1 LPTLKKT
8 RQQRRGRA
16 KIHLMTR
23 RLAILIAGLFA
34 VLLALSGCSKSKP
47 VAYAPTAYGMQV
59 GGVFQC
65 YYVDSPAE
73 VQTLI
78 ARGLCPPGSVP
89 THMPESWLNE
99 YFAYYDSP
107 AYYNTYVPVAYRTR
121 YVGTYHTYYT
131 QHASVIDAASKSA
144 TWMGSN
150 GKTVSGSKVDTA
162 KMKFSTGSGSNSTMG
177 GGSLRGGSSGG
188 SVSGASG
195 GTSGGSSGGSSGG
208 DDSSG
213 GTSGGSSHS
222 KKSGSSGGG
231 SLRGGKK

>member
-1 LPTLKKT
+1 
-8 RQQRRGRA
+8 
-16 KIHLMTR
+16 MTR
-23 RLAILIAGLFA
+23 RFAILIAGLFA
-34 VLLALSGCSKSKP
+34 VLLALSGCSKPKP
-47 VAYAPTAYGMQV
+47 VAYAPAAYGMQV

-89 THMPESWLNE
+89 TKMPESWLNE

-107 AYYNTYVPVAYRTR
+107 AYYNTYVPVAYRSH

-131 QHASVIDAASKSA
+131 QHASVIAAAAKSA
-144 TWMGSN
+144 TWMGSD

-188 SVSGASG
+188 SVSGTSG
-195 GTSGGSSGGSSGG
+195 GASGGSSGGSSDG
-208 DDSSG
+208 DESSG

-222 KKSGSSGGG
+222 KSGSGHSKSGSSGGG